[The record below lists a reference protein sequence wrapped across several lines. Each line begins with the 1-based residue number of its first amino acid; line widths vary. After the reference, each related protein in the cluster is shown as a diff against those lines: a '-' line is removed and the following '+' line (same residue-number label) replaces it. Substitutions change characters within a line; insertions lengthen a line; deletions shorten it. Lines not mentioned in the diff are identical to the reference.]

1 MSIKETLQAAAIQ
14 IRDERKL
21 EANTAKRVGALLLA
35 LVEADLN
42 MEDLEKSFLSRLKE
56 DEAAELIN
64 FVKGLKIN
72 GSIINHLLSKDT
84 EVEEVLDTDIM
95 SALRVMDEIN
105 ENNENL
111 KKLFLSR
118 LDKDEAAGHITFKN
132 GSSVENGLIVRLP
145 KQTTTA
151 ALMSCLLE
159 EDIDT
164 LVEEDEDAV
173 MEIADISMEGA
184 TTLGGMS
191 NVDSSADTSSKALD
205 ILVRLAEA
213 EVWIPASLLDLES
226 FKCVGTTDDRD
237 NIPVEL
243 LRKGM
248 LCYVNDL
255 DLFYRYNGAVWEE
268 KVLGSGSSSSVQ
280 RNVRIANDLDSKN
293 LSASKGDPCYLEFT
307 FVSQERYSDDDP
319 YEDTGERGLC
329 QISIKNAVN
338 AEYTVVK
345 QQWINSGVSSKID
358 IAEYLTSGANQVMV
372 KVTGEVTEVTTPS
385 FVYLV
390 QLTSLSID
398 ASNFKWWT
406 AYSGNITIPL
416 NIGGNVSKTLNVTIS
431 GDGYNESYQVP
442 LGDTVYIDTAY
453 NYSLLHPARSGVF
466 LVSAYVANAD
476 GTIKT
481 KTISYNIICIVS
493 GATDK
498 FIAINNVL
506 AKATN
511 WAENALFDYTM
522 YDGGDT
528 TTAAQF
534 VVKKAGISV
543 YTSDENSITTSTK
556 YTLSIPL
563 EIETLDNSDF
573 EIVAQILDDN
583 SELVPAMTFPV
594 NNSLGY
600 SAIAGAAFYMNPK
613 TRSNSQSN
621 RLSIVNEITGSLVSG
636 TWEGMNWG
644 NDGWQA
650 DESGNKVLR
659 MQADSLL
666 TINYQPFS
674 KECART
680 GKTIE
685 IDYKID
691 NVTDYSEPVITI
703 STPSGDSFVGLNIY
717 ADDIVMYSQAL
728 RKKAVQSLHTFEG
741 KRTRLTLTIIPDAYG
756 NSEFNLCNL
765 YINGIKNRQFVYA
778 NNDYFSQ
785 SGNIVIGSDYADVDV
800 YGIRIYDSGLTSQGV
815 QTNYMNWLPTTEE
828 KAAFKEVN
836 DILDANG
843 SEIDFENTKRLYNV
857 YVYDNIIPSM
867 ADQSSRLGTLEVF
880 FVDHPEWNVSISN
893 VTSKGQG
900 TSSMKYWIWNTRFQL
915 DKATSVITHADGTTS
930 TKKWQMVPFLPAGQ
944 KFTSKKNYASSM
956 QSHKI
961 GAVNSYTDLYKA
973 MELANE
979 AMVNDDKVRVSVYEM
994 PFFCFEKSVNEE
1006 GKTVYTFRGL
1016 YTFGPDKGDKY
1027 TFGFDTDTFPN
1038 MISIEGSDNSPLLTL
1053 FRVPWNSLGRIL
1065 YNEDEEAYQY
1075 NGQNSWDFGE
1085 GEVDN
1090 ISHFI
1095 PAYNFVYECSP
1106 RLKPFNGTVAE
1117 LNAQVAIYK
1126 NEPYEFW
1133 IAKAGDANQ
1142 YGVYYYESSE
1152 NSFVASDIG
1161 GGAINL
1167 RTQLSDYLADDLSVF
1182 TADQLN
1188 ELFVNARVQRFR
1200 SGVGQYWDVN
1210 DTLFFMNNVEFN
1222 AGTDERAKNTYPYSF
1237 CMDGS
1242 TFKWRVDDADTRF
1255 DTTNRGLPEKS
1266 YSVETHDVDE
1276 TGAAIW
1282 NGETNNFFN
1291 LMELAF
1297 VDEKVASMRK
1307 MLTAMQT
1314 LGELKSGNDLEK
1326 LYAFYQK
1333 YYFDQAQEY
1342 FPAVAYNADAKYCY
1356 ENGKLA
1362 LENGQ
1367 YSNDTDPITQ
1377 SLGDHYLAEQRW
1389 ITKRILYM
1397 MSKYSFG
1404 LFSANGTDTIT
1415 VRAAGNIIGYDL
1427 TPAMDMYPAISNGTS
1442 IIRGS
1447 RTKAG
1452 EVCHM
1457 DIELSGSGD
1466 QQNAIMGASYLKDIG
1481 DWHNKNVTG
1490 SMIVQGRM
1498 LVDIRLG
1505 HATEPIVISINALT
1519 LSNCV
1524 SLQRLILSRIATLAG
1539 TLNLMACTH
1548 LKEVYAG
1555 GTSLAQILLPKGGGL
1570 EVIEYSELNQYITL
1584 QNYPLLKSTGVLM
1597 DYCREKI
1604 SDFLV
1609 EGCPLLN
1616 PMDLLSAIIEAQQSQ
1631 GVNHA
1636 LKHIRAVGFDVEYY
1650 TADALDMLANLADGS
1665 YEGLSAEGIAGED
1678 PIPVLDGKITVHSK
1692 YYQDF
1697 VDSLRNTFD
1706 RLELILEGEPAI
1718 YIADKYARTFIVSVF
1733 DTDNDGYVTAEEA
1746 AIERQLYWDRY
1757 SDANKV
1763 QIADLRELN
1772 AIEGSPSQLT
1782 NIKEYYMGYRNT
1794 ETGNQMF
1801 YLNTSIEILG
1811 IGTNV
1816 VKVSQRTCRGCTNL
1830 KKVILNDKVEIL
1842 YGDPF
1847 RDCVALTEISDIP
1860 DTCYEIG
1867 GDCFNG
1873 CSSLK
1878 SIVIGR
1884 GITQISY
1891 SAFRNC
1897 TSMESLFIKT
1907 AIPPML
1913 GNDAFTN
1920 NHCKIYVSIGS
1931 GAAYKAATNWSAYA
1945 DRIYEYDF

>member
-1 MSIKETLQAAAIQ
+1 M
-14 IRDERKL
+14 
-21 EANTAKRVGALLLA
+21 
-35 LVEADLN
+35 
-42 MEDLEKSFLSRLKE
+42 
-56 DEAAELIN
+56 
-64 FVKGLKIN
+64 
-72 GSIINHLLSKDT
+72 
-84 EVEEVLDTDIM
+84 
-95 SALRVMDEIN
+95 
-105 ENNENL
+105 
-111 KKLFLSR
+111 
-118 LDKDEAAGHITFKN
+118 
-132 GSSVENGLIVRLP
+132 
-145 KQTTTA
+145 
-151 ALMSCLLE
+151 
-159 EDIDT
+159 
-164 LVEEDEDAV
+164 
-173 MEIADISMEGA
+173 
-184 TTLGGMS
+184 
-191 NVDSSADTSSKALD
+191 
-205 ILVRLAEA
+205 
-213 EVWIPASLLDLES
+213 
-226 FKCVGTTDDRD
+226 
-237 NIPVEL
+237 
-243 LRKGM
+243 
-248 LCYVNDL
+248 
-255 DLFYRYNGAVWEE
+255 
-268 KVLGSGSSSSVQ
+268 
-280 RNVRIANDLDSKN
+280 
-293 LSASKGDPCYLEFT
+293 
-307 FVSQERYSDDDP
+307 
-319 YEDTGERGLC
+319 
-329 QISIKNAVN
+329 
-338 AEYTVVK
+338 
-345 QQWINSGVSSKID
+345 
-358 IAEYLTSGANQVMV
+358 
-372 KVTGEVTEVTTPS
+372 
-385 FVYLV
+385 
-390 QLTSLSID
+390 
-398 ASNFKWWT
+398 
-406 AYSGNITIPL
+406 
-416 NIGGNVSKTLNVTIS
+416 
-431 GDGYNESYQVP
+431 
-442 LGDTVYIDTAY
+442 
-453 NYSLLHPARSGVF
+453 
-466 LVSAYVANAD
+466 
-476 GTIKT
+476 
-481 KTISYNIICIVS
+481 
-493 GATDK
+493 
-498 FIAINNVL
+498 
-506 AKATN
+506 
-511 WAENALFDYTM
+511 
-522 YDGGDT
+522 
-528 TTAAQF
+528 
-534 VVKKAGISV
+534 
-543 YTSDENSITTSTK
+543 
-556 YTLSIPL
+556 
-563 EIETLDNSDF
+563 
-573 EIVAQILDDN
+573 
-583 SELVPAMTFPV
+583 
-594 NNSLGY
+594 
-600 SAIAGAAFYMNPK
+600 
-613 TRSNSQSN
+613 
-621 RLSIVNEITGSLVSG
+621 
-636 TWEGMNWG
+636 
-644 NDGWQA
+644 
-650 DESGNKVLR
+650 
-659 MQADSLL
+659 
-666 TINYQPFS
+666 
-674 KECART
+674 
-680 GKTIE
+680 
-685 IDYKID
+685 
-691 NVTDYSEPVITI
+691 
-703 STPSGDSFVGLNIY
+703 
-717 ADDIVMYSQAL
+717 
-728 RKKAVQSLHTFEG
+728 
-741 KRTRLTLTIIPDAYG
+741 
-756 NSEFNLCNL
+756 
-765 YINGIKNRQFVYA
+765 
-778 NNDYFSQ
+778 
-785 SGNIVIGSDYADVDV
+785 
-800 YGIRIYDSGLTSQGV
+800 
-815 QTNYMNWLPTTEE
+815 
-828 KAAFKEVN
+828 
-836 DILDANG
+836 
-843 SEIDFENTKRLYNV
+843 
-857 YVYDNIIPSM
+857 
-867 ADQSSRLGTLEVF
+867 
-880 FVDHPEWNVSISN
+880 
-893 VTSKGQG
+893 
-900 TSSMKYWIWNTRFQL
+900 
-915 DKATSVITHADGTTS
+915 
-930 TKKWQMVPFLPAGQ
+930 
-944 KFTSKKNYASSM
+944 
-956 QSHKI
+956 
-961 GAVNSYTDLYKA
+961 
-973 MELANE
+973 
-979 AMVNDDKVRVSVYEM
+979 
-994 PFFCFEKSVNEE
+994 
-1006 GKTVYTFRGL
+1006 
-1016 YTFGPDKGDKY
+1016 
-1027 TFGFDTDTFPN
+1027 
-1038 MISIEGSDNSPLLTL
+1038 
-1053 FRVPWNSLGRIL
+1053 
-1065 YNEDEEAYQY
+1065 
-1075 NGQNSWDFGE
+1075 
-1085 GEVDN
+1085 
-1090 ISHFI
+1090 
-1095 PAYNFVYECSP
+1095 
-1106 RLKPFNGTVAE
+1106 AE

-1692 YYQDF
+1692 YYQDS
-1697 VDSLRNTFD
+1697 VDKLRKIFD
-1706 RLELILEGEPAI
+1706 RLELIM
-1718 YIADKYARTFIVSVF
+1718 
-1733 DTDNDGYVTAEEA
+1733 DGEA
-1746 AIERQLYWDRY
+1746 AIRFA
-1757 SDANKV
+1757 DAEVLRVLINATVGTYNTISKV
-1763 QIADLRELN
+1763 
-1772 AIEGSPSQLT
+1772 
-1782 NIKEYYMGYRNT
+1782 
-1794 ETGNQMF
+1794 
-1801 YLNTSIEILG
+1801 
-1811 IGTNV
+1811 
-1816 VKVSQRTCRGCTNL
+1816 
-1830 KKVILNDKVEIL
+1830 DKD
-1842 YGDPF
+1842 GDGM
-1847 RDCVALTEISDIP
+1847 LTEEELSSLTTLSNRNDNAYSMFKDNTVIE
-1860 DTCYEIG
+1860 T
-1867 GDCFNG
+1867 FNEFQYFTGLEFINSSSFAG

-1878 SIVIGR
+1878 EITLPVLTKMGTYVFQGSGIEKLIIPEGYQFIGDSLLQSCPNLELVDFPTTVTSISSG
-1884 GITQISY
+1884 G
-1891 SAFRNC
+1891 
-1897 TSMESLFIKT
+1897 SLFWNMKNKVTVICRAT
-1907 AIPPML
+1907 TPPAL
-1913 GNDAFTN
+1913 SSFGYNGDPKA
-1920 NHCKIYVSIGS
+1920 IYVPDASID
-1931 GAAYKAATNWSAYA
+1931 AYKSAAGWSPQAAKIQPLSTYV
-1945 DRIYEYDF
+1945 EP